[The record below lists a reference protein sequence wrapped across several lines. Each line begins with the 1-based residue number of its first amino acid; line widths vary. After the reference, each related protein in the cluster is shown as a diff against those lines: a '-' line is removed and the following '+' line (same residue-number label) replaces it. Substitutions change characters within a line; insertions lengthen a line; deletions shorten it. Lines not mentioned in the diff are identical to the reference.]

1 MIGFEIEAEG
11 SNGFRRSSGAWTEGS
26 LIALKIALSLP
37 KVNPSG
43 QGGFKRGILDSI
55 EASFGKIAKALL
67 RNICADGMNFTL
79 FMEGDIMFRYFFDYS
94 KSADQI
100 ESEFVRVLA
109 EDQEEL
115 GDQVMIHICRT
126 IQEFI
131 LHNFDKNGPLTLT
144 IDVDL

>member
-1 MIGFEIEAEG
+1 VIGFEIKAEG

-26 LIALKIALSLP
+26 LIALKVVLSLP
-37 KVNPSG
+37 KVNPPG
-43 QGGFKRGILDSI
+43 QGGLKRGILDSI

-79 FMEGDIMFRYFFDYS
+79 FMTGDINFKYFFDYS

-100 ESEFVRVLA
+100 ESEFLHLLA
-109 EDQEEL
+109 NDQEEL

-126 IQEFI
+126 IQDFI
-131 LHNFDKNGPLTLT
+131 LHNFDNNGPLILT